1 MQNTL
6 LAQLCKLQPQQKI
19 SPFFTK
25 KYYTSLK
32 VPEASASFHIARVW
46 NLKNNLY
53 ENALVIKYKIF
64 LGPIILLK

>member
-46 NLKNNLY
+46 NLKNNL
-53 ENALVIKYKIF
+53 
-64 LGPIILLK
+64 